1 MAYENVVFYP
11 VQSSNI
17 AQIGYDELESV
28 LYVTF
33 HNGSTYWY
41 SDVPMNIYEGFIS
54 APSAGQYFW
63 QNIRSIYPYERM
75 I

>member
-11 VQSSNI
+11 VESSNI
-17 AQIGYDELESV
+17 SQIGYDELEFV

-33 HNGSTYWY
+33 HNGSTYFY
-41 SDVPMNIYEGFIS
+41 TDMPMNIWEGFLD
-54 APSAGQYFW
+54 APSKGSYFW
-63 QNIRSIYPYERM
+63 QNIRSIYPTERM